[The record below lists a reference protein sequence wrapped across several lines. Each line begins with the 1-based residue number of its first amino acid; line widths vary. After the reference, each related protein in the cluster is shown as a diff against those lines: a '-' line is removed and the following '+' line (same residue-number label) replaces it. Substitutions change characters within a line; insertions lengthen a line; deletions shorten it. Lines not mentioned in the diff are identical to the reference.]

1 MPPSRLT
8 PDVFVGLIRQSK
20 LVDEAVLKNALRE
33 MLSLAGVTKD
43 PVKIAEELVNRKLL
57 TRWQADKLLQGRNKG
72 FFLGKYK
79 LLSHLGR
86 GGAGTVYLAEHS
98 LMERRVAIKVL
109 PRANSDQDT
118 LLTRFRREAQA
129 LAALDHPNIVRAN
142 DIDQDGQVHFLV
154 MEYVAGK
161 SLQDLVDA
169 GGPVAPVAA
178 AEYTRQAAEGLH
190 HAHKAGMVHRDVKP
204 ANLLLSDRGVVK
216 VLDLGLARIC
226 DPGVANSVTHQ
237 GQQLGSVDYI
247 SPEQIRDPTSVDA
260 RGDLYSLGC
269 TFYFLLVG
277 HPPFNEGNDVNR
289 LMAHQQ
295 SEPCPPSQLRPEI
308 PPELERICLRLM
320 RKAPE
325 ARFESAREL
334 TRHLVA
340 WLSRAGG
347 AEWAAL
353 NPAVGPTGQAGSTAG
368 SVEVS
373 PGDVSVSKLGLER
386 SSGNAVAPT
395 GNTSVG
401 GATRKLAQPERSQLG
416 ATANLTKPAESV
428 VAQAASGQAVAA
440 ELKPPRAEPQSP
452 ASDRP
457 ATMTKPAGSQSADTV
472 AEAKPTTRVTPTEE
486 SSRPQSAAGVFA
498 PVEDIHVS
506 MDLSQLEPTNGGEEG
521 KLRTFLNQ
529 LESPGAF
536 PVGEAFAEPNLR
548 EGAEAW
554 PPEGLPGRGPA
565 ATVIVPDGW
574 DPGSDEGDGRRVLS
588 ERGFR
593 EEAEEELFEASAQ
606 LERSAAPVA
615 PPQKTGPQKADPAK
629 NGGGLETEA
638 RRNVAEVQSNLVAG
652 VGTWQPPAEEGAVNR
667 RSKTARLP
675 QQEELPPWKRHRG
688 WMIGVIAGVVV
699 LALVGWW
706 LSRSPVH

>member
-43 PVKIAEELVNRKLL
+43 PVKIADELVNRKLL

-109 PRANSDQDT
+109 PRANSVQDT
-118 LLTRFRREAQA
+118 LLARFRREAQA

-169 GGPVAPVAA
+169 GGPVTPVAA

-226 DPGVANSVTHQ
+226 NPGVANSVTYQ
-237 GQQLGSVDYI
+237 GQQLGSASYT

-289 LMAHQQ
+289 LMAHQHN
-295 SEPCPPSQLRPEI
+295 EPVPPSQLRPEI
-308 PPELERICLRLM
+308 PAELERICLRLM

-325 ARFESAREL
+325 DRFESAREL

-353 NPAVGPTGQAGSTAG
+353 NPAVGPTGQAGFTAG

-373 PGDVSVSKLGLER
+373 PGDVSASKLGLER
-386 SSGNAVAPT
+386 SSGNAVVSK
-395 GNTSVG
+395 GNTSAG
-401 GATRKLAQPERSQLG
+401 GATRKLPQPERSQLN
-416 ATANLTKPAESV
+416 ATGNLTNPAERAV
-428 VAQAASGQAVAA
+428 VEAASGQAVAA
-440 ELKPPRAEPQSP
+440 ELKPHRAEPQAP

-457 ATMTKPAGSQSADTV
+457 AAMTKPAGSQSADTV
-472 AEAKPTTRVTPTEE
+472 AEAKPTTRDKPTEE
-486 SSRPQSAAGVFA
+486 SSRPQSATGVFA
-498 PVEDIHVS
+498 PVEDINVS
-506 MDLSQLEPTNGGEEG
+506 IDLSQMGPMAGGDEG
-521 KLRTFLNQ
+521 PLRSFLNQ

-554 PPEGLPGRGPA
+554 PPEGFPGRGPA

-574 DPGSDEGDGRRVLS
+574 DPASDEGDGRRVLS

-593 EEAEEELFEASAQ
+593 EGAEEELFEASAP
-606 LERSAAPVA
+606 LERAVAPVV
-615 PPQKTGPQKADPAK
+615 PPQKDGPLKADPGR
-629 NGGGLETEA
+629 NGGGLETGG
-638 RRNVAEVQSNLVAG
+638 RRDLAPAQSNVVTAA
-652 VGTWQPPAEEGAVNR
+652 GTWQPPAEEGAVTR
-667 RSKTARLP
+667 RSRAARVR
-675 QQEELPPWKRHRG
+675 QEAELPPWRRHPG
-688 WMIGVIAGVVV
+688 WMIAVIAGVVV
-699 LALVGWW
+699 LALVGLW
-706 LSRSPVH
+706 LSRSPVR